1 MMVSKAEELF
11 SLLKNKPIVIW
22 GARMTGM
29 GFLRFSKSH
38 SLNVINFIDSDPA
51 LLGKKVNNTIVREPR
66 DLVNLKRINPDLVI
80 IIAVSLKEDEIIKAL
95 KTMDFVER
103 DFVLYSD
110 YCDVFYTIDIVGTCN
125 LRCASCAYSIDG
137 QKASKGLMSFED
149 FKLVISKMK
158 SEVNIVTHVS
168 LYNWGEP
175 FLHPELN
182 KIINYLHDNGIAA
195 AVSSNLSIAS
205 GEQIKKV
212 IRSSPE
218 YLKVSLSGYYP
229 DVYDTTHAGGDINL
243 VKSNLYRIRY
253 FIDKFGA
260 DTLVDVNYHLY
271 TNNNGKNLQKMQELC
286 NELDFSLSTVNSL
299 VMPLERVMDYCDG
312 KEDIKTKELNKILP
326 VTIDEGIS
334 VVSDFKSDI
343 CPFKNNQININYDLT
358 VPVCCTV
365 FDRKNTIVSENYL
378 EMTLDDINLG
388 KKKIEI
394 CKKCMD
400 IGLPAYNMGFNRS
413 GWDEIASQKVSSDI

>member
-1 MMVSKAEELF
+1 MIGKEDDLIRF
-11 SLLKNKPIVIW
+11 LKNKSIIIW

-29 GFLRFSKSH
+29 GFLRFSKMH
-38 SLNVINFIDSDPA
+38 SLNVINFVDSDPA
-51 LLGKKVNNTIVREPR
+51 LFGKKVNNIVVKEPQY
-66 DLVNLKRINPDLVI
+66 LVNLKRINPDI
-80 IIAVSLKEDEIIKAL
+80 IIVIAVSLKEDEIIKAL
-95 KTMDFVER
+95 RAMDFIER
-103 DFVLYSD
+103 DFILYSD

-137 QKASKGLMSFED
+137 QKASKGLMSLED
-149 FKLVISKMK
+149 FKLVINKIK
-158 SEVNIVTHVS
+158 SEVSIVTHVS

-253 FIDKFGA
+253 FIDKFGV

-271 TNNNGKNLQKMQELC
+271 LNNNGKNLKKMQELC
-286 NELDFSLSTVNSL
+286 RELDFSLSTVNSL

-334 VVSDFKSDI
+334 VVSDFKSNT
-343 CPFKNNQININYDLT
+343 CTFKDNQININYDLT

-365 FDRKNTIVSENYL
+365 FDREDTIVSKNYL
-378 EMTLDDINLG
+378 ETTISDINSG
-388 KKKIEI
+388 KKRIKL
-394 CKKCMD
+394 CKKCMN
-400 IGLPAYNMGFNRS
+400 IGLPAYNMGFNRK
-413 GWDEIASQKVSSDI
+413 GWNKIASQKVSSDI

>member
-1 MMVSKAEELF
+1 MIGKEDDLIRF
-11 SLLKNKPIVIW
+11 LKNKSIIIW

-29 GFLRFSKSH
+29 GFLRFSKMH
-38 SLNVINFIDSDPA
+38 SLNVINFVDSDPA
-51 LLGKKVNNTIVREPR
+51 LFGKKVNNIVVKEPQY
-66 DLVNLKRINPDLVI
+66 LVNLKRINPDI
-80 IIAVSLKEDEIIKAL
+80 IIVIAVSLKEDEIIKAL
-95 KTMDFVER
+95 RAMDFIER
-103 DFVLYSD
+103 DFILYSD

-137 QKASKGLMSFED
+137 QKASKGLMSLED
-149 FKLVISKMK
+149 FKLVINKIK
-158 SEVNIVTHVS
+158 SEVSIVTHVS

-253 FIDKFGA
+253 FIDKFGV

-271 TNNNGKNLQKMQELC
+271 LNNNGKNLKKMQELC
-286 NELDFSLSTVNSL
+286 RELDFSLSTVNSL

-334 VVSDFKSDI
+334 VVSDFKSNT
-343 CPFKNNQININYDLT
+343 CTFKDNQININYDLT

-365 FDRKNTIVSENYL
+365 FDREDTIVSKNYL
-378 EMTLDDINLG
+378 ETTISDINSG
-388 KKKIEI
+388 KKRIKL
-394 CKKCMD
+394 CKKCMN
-400 IGLPAYNMGFNRS
+400 IGLPAYNMGFNRK
-413 GWDEIASQKVSSDI
+413 GWNKIASQKVSRDI

>member
-1 MMVSKAEELF
+1 
-11 SLLKNKPIVIW
+11 
-22 GARMTGM
+22 
-29 GFLRFSKSH
+29 
-38 SLNVINFIDSDPA
+38 
-51 LLGKKVNNTIVREPR
+51 
-66 DLVNLKRINPDLVI
+66 
-80 IIAVSLKEDEIIKAL
+80 
-95 KTMDFVER
+95 
-103 DFVLYSD
+103 
-110 YCDVFYTIDIVGTCN
+110 
-125 LRCASCAYSIDG
+125 
-137 QKASKGLMSFED
+137 
-149 FKLVISKMK
+149 
-158 SEVNIVTHVS
+158 

-343 CPFKNNQININYDLT
+343 CPFKDNQININYDLT

>member
-1 MMVSKAEELF
+1 
-11 SLLKNKPIVIW
+11 
-22 GARMTGM
+22 
-29 GFLRFSKSH
+29 
-38 SLNVINFIDSDPA
+38 
-51 LLGKKVNNTIVREPR
+51 
-66 DLVNLKRINPDLVI
+66 
-80 IIAVSLKEDEIIKAL
+80 
-95 KTMDFVER
+95 
-103 DFVLYSD
+103 
-110 YCDVFYTIDIVGTCN
+110 
-125 LRCASCAYSIDG
+125 
-137 QKASKGLMSFED
+137 MS
-149 FKLVISKMK
+149 
-158 SEVNIVTHVS
+158 IVTHVS

-253 FIDKFGA
+253 FIDKFGV

-271 TNNNGKNLQKMQELC
+271 LNNNGKNLKKMQELC
-286 NELDFSLSTVNSL
+286 RELDFSLSTVNSL

-334 VVSDFKSDI
+334 VVSDFKSNT
-343 CPFKNNQININYDLT
+343 CTFKDNQININYDLT

-365 FDRKNTIVSENYL
+365 FDREDTIVSKNYL
-378 EMTLDDINLG
+378 ETTISDINSG
-388 KKKIEI
+388 KKRIKL
-394 CKKCMD
+394 CKKCMN
-400 IGLPAYNMGFNRS
+400 IGLPAYNMGFNRK
-413 GWDEIASQKVSSDI
+413 GWNKIASQKVSSDI

>member
-1 MMVSKAEELF
+1 MIGKEDDLIRF
-11 SLLKNKPIVIW
+11 LKNKSIIIW

-29 GFLRFSKSH
+29 GFLRFSKMH
-38 SLNVINFIDSDPA
+38 SLNVINFVDSDPA
-51 LLGKKVNNTIVREPR
+51 LFGKKVNNIVVKEPQY
-66 DLVNLKRINPDLVI
+66 LVNLKRINPDI
-80 IIAVSLKEDEIIKAL
+80 IIVIAVSLKEDEIIKAL
-95 KTMDFVER
+95 RAMDFIER
-103 DFVLYSD
+103 DFILYSD

-137 QKASKGLMSFED
+137 QKASKGLMSLED
-149 FKLVISKMK
+149 FKLVINKIK
-158 SEVNIVTHVS
+158 SEVSIVTHVS

-182 KIINYLHDNGIAA
+182 KIINYLHDNGIAT

-253 FIDKFGA
+253 FIDKFGV

-271 TNNNGKNLQKMQELC
+271 LNNNGKNLKKMQELC
-286 NELDFSLSTVNSL
+286 RELDFSLSTVNSL

-334 VVSDFKSDI
+334 VVSDFKSNT
-343 CPFKNNQININYDLT
+343 CTFKDNQININYDLT

-365 FDRKNTIVSENYL
+365 FDREDTIVSKNYL
-378 EMTLDDINLG
+378 ETTISDINSG
-388 KKKIEI
+388 KKRIKL
-394 CKKCMD
+394 CKKCMN
-400 IGLPAYNMGFNRS
+400 IGLPAYNMGFNRK
-413 GWDEIASQKVSSDI
+413 GWNKIASQKVSSDI